1 MLVDSHCHLDR
12 GEFADDLDGV
22 LARARAAGVGTLQ
35 TISTRVSDADRV
47 LAVAARDPDVWCSVG
62 VHPHHAAE
70 EGDVGAE
77 RLAGLAEHPDVIGI
91 GETGL
96 DYHYGRSPRDD
107 QRRSFRE
114 HIRASRETG
123 LPLIVHARDADADTV
138 AMLEEEHGRGAFPG
152 LIHCF
157 TAGPELARAAL
168 GIGFSISFSGIVTF
182 RNAEAIRMTAREVP
196 LDRLLVETDAPFLAP
211 VPHRGR
217 RCEPAFVADTAAF
230 LAGLR
235 GMEADALA
243 EATTGNF
250 FRLFRKARRPA
261 GA

>member
-12 GEFADDLDGV
+12 AEFADDLDGV
-22 LARARAAGVGTLQ
+22 LERARAAGVGVLQ
-35 TISTRVSDADRV
+35 TISTRISERDAV

-62 VHPHHAAE
+62 VHPHHAGE
-70 EGDVGAE
+70 EGDVTADA
-77 RLAGLAEHPDVIGI
+77 LAGLADHPDVIGI

-96 DYHYGRSPRDD
+96 DYYYERSPRDA

-123 LPLIVHARDADADTV
+123 LPLIVHARDADTDTM

-157 TAGPELARAAL
+157 TAGPELARSAL

-182 RNAEAIRMTAREVP
+182 RNAETIRETAREVP
-196 LDRLLVETDAPFLAP
+196 IDRLLVETDAPFLAP

-230 LAGLR
+230 LADLR
-235 GMEADALA
+235 CMETAALA
-243 EATTGNF
+243 GATTDNF
-250 FRLFRKARRPA
+250 FRLFRRARRPA